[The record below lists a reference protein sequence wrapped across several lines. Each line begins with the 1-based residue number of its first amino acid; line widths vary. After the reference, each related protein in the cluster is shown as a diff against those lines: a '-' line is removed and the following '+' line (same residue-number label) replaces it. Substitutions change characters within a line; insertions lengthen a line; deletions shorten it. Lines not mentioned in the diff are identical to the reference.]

1 MALAAIG
8 ALTGLAESA
17 ATAIGAGMVIGGF
30 IAGSI
35 GTVSGWGR
43 AELDRRVLLAGY
55 FGGFC
60 VVALGLLDVLLR
72 YGG

>member
-43 AELDRRVLLAGY
+43 AELDRRVLLAG
-55 FGGFC
+55 
-60 VVALGLLDVLLR
+60 
-72 YGG
+72 